1 MPGPPADRRW
11 RSPPGAA
18 SLTGRAAAT
27 RLRRKLPILA
37 RAAFPWRLLLLAGA
51 LCALIAGALTRG
63 LVERPASLV
72 APAGTAGQKSLA
84 ALPLAAQGPFSA
96 AIGGDRAAF
105 RVSSLG
111 IGTFTA
117 RNPQQDLSARFS
129 RSGLTVSSHTLHAS
143 LRLRS
148 IAYGNSVRPV
158 AQVKPTASGN
168 RVTYAHPGVE
178 EWYANGPLGLEQGFT
193 LGAPETTRPGGALT
207 LTLDLSANAGMS
219 MSRDGRTLQFGHGGR
234 TLRYDGLLVTDASG
248 RRLDSRL
255 ELSGDTLLIRVG
267 TRGARYPLRIDPLIQ
282 QGNKLVPGD
291 ETGPGSEAGTSVA
304 MSADGNTALVGGIGD
319 EPHGKPMEGA
329 AWVFT
334 RSGSTWSQQAKL
346 TGGGEQGEGQFGISV
361 ALSADGNTALVGG
374 INDETAGKQ
383 VGAAWVFTR
392 SGSTWTQ
399 QGAKLTGGGE
409 EGLNG
414 RFGKSVA
421 LSGDGNTA
429 LVGAYFDENAKKEPQ
444 GGSAFVFTRSG
455 GAWKHQGAKLTGSN
469 EEGLAEFGISVALS
483 ADGNTALVG
492 GPNDEGKAKLSM
504 SGAAWVFTRSGAS
517 WAQQGSKLTGAGESG
532 PGELGWSVALSAD
545 GNTALAGAPA
555 DGDGAAFA
563 FARTGTTWTQ
573 QGSKLVPSDA
583 TTGAAFGSGVALSA
597 DGTLALIGGPTDKDS
612 SVPTGAAWEFARTG
626 SSWAQQLG
634 KILGSGEAP
643 ESEFGAAVA
652 LAADGDTA
660 LLGAPIDAVNTGAGW
675 VFVHPPPDASSD
687 AASSVGT
694 NTATLNGSVVRGASA
709 TAHFEYGTSSAYG
722 NSTAVQSVQPLYPG
736 GPIVPAIAIL
746 QSLSANVA
754 GLYPNTTYHYR
765 LVVQNS
771 AGTSVSGDRTF
782 ITPITPC
789 ACVGLV
795 PPPAAL
801 RPILSRV
808 SQSHARWRVGSAA
821 ARLTASLGSRTASAA
836 KSKPKAKVRRPPLGT
851 AFSFT
856 LNVAASVKLT
866 FTHPVTGRKVRRR
879 CVAQSKSNRRRPACK
894 RAVTLATRLVL
905 AARSGPNKI
914 SFQGVLD
921 GKKLAPGTYT
931 VRLVATNAGL
941 TSASKSLTFAVV
953 R

>member
-1 MPGPPADRRW
+1 V
-11 RSPPGAA
+11 
-18 SLTGRAAAT
+18 
-27 RLRRKLPILA
+27 
-37 RAAFPWRLLLLAGA
+37 FPWRLLLLAGV
-51 LCALIAGALTRG
+51 LCTLIGGAVTRR
-63 LVERPASLV
+63 LAERSTSPIPHV
-72 APAGTAGQKSLA
+72 GIAGQKSLG
-84 ALPLAAQGPFSA
+84 ALPLAAQGPLSA
-96 AIGGDRAAF
+96 AIGNDRRAF

-111 IGTFTA
+111 IETFAA
-117 RNPQQDLSARFS
+117 RNSQQGLSARFS
-129 RSGLTVSSHTLHAS
+129 RSGVTVRSHTLQAS

-168 RVTYAHPGVE
+168 RVTYAHPGVD

-193 LGAPETTRPGGALT
+193 LGAPTTTSAGGALT
-207 LTLDLSANAGMS
+207 LTLDLSANTGTS
-219 MSRDGRTLQFGHGGR
+219 ISRDGRTLQFGRGGR
-234 TLRYDGLLVTDASG
+234 ALRYDGLLVTDASG

-255 ELSGDTLLIRVG
+255 ELSGGRLLIRVA
-267 TRGARYPLRIDPLIQ
+267 TRGARYPLRVDPLIQ

-304 MSADGNTALVGGIGD
+304 LSADGNTALVGGIGD

-383 VGAAWVFTR
+383 VGAAWAFTR

-409 EGLNG
+409 EGFNG

-455 GAWKHQGAKLTGSN
+455 GTWKHQGAKLTGGN

-492 GPNDEGKAKLSM
+492 GPNDEGKAKLTM

-517 WAQQGSKLTGAGESG
+517 WTQQGSKLTGAGESG

-545 GNTALAGAPA
+545 GDTALAGAPA

-563 FARTGTTWTQ
+563 FAREGTPWTQ
-573 QGSKLVPSDA
+573 QGSKLAPSDA
-583 TTGAAFGSGVALSA
+583 TSGAAFGSGVALSA
-597 DGTLALIGGPTDKDS
+597 DGTLALIGGPVDKDS
-612 SVPTGAAWEFARTG
+612 AVPTGAAWEFARTG

-634 KILGSGEAP
+634 KILGSGEVP

-660 LLGAPIDAVNTGAGW
+660 LLGGPIDALNTGAAW

-694 NTATLNGSVVRGASA
+694 NMATLNGSVVLGASA

-722 NSTAVQSVQPLYPG
+722 DSSAVQSVQPLYPG
-736 GPIVPAIAIL
+736 GPIVPAIAVAHP
-746 QSLSANVA
+746 LSTNVV
-754 GLYPNTTYHYR
+754 GLSPNTTYHYR

-782 ITPITPC
+782 TTQITPC
-789 ACVGLV
+789 GCVGSIL
-795 PPPAAL
+795 PPPAL
-801 RPILSRV
+801 RPILSNV
-808 SQSHARWRVGSAA
+808 SQSHVRWRAGSAG
-821 ARLTASLGSRTASAA
+821 ARLSASAA
-836 KSKPKAKVRRPPLGT
+836 RSKPKAKARRPPLGT
-851 AFSFT
+851 TFSFT

-866 FTHPVTGRKVRRR
+866 FTHAVAGRKVKRR
-879 CVAQSKSNRRRPACK
+879 CVAQSKSNRRRPACT
-894 RAVTLATRLVL
+894 RTVTLATKPAL
-905 AARSGPNKI
+905 AGHAGPDKI

-931 VRLVATNAGL
+931 VALVATGAGL
-941 TSASKSLTFAVV
+941 SSATKSLTFTIVK
-953 R
+953 